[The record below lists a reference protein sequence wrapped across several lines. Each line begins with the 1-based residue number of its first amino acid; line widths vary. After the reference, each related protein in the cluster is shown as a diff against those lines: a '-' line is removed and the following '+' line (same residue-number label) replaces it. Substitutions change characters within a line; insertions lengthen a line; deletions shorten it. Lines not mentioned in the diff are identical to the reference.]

1 MDQPQNL
8 YPAQN
13 GQVGGVEPLMYNQ
26 GQPMVT
32 AQPIPQASSMAPMNQ
47 PIVDPIYGTQPIY
60 QIPNQNQP
68 IVVNQIIPVSP
79 IQLKTNPVST
89 VCPFCRNN
97 ITTVV
102 ETEFN
107 CLNCCF
113 CCWNMV
119 LWLIVQLVREK
130 ELNCT
135 NATHKCPMCH
145 RIIGQ
150 YNAC

>member
-1 MDQPQNL
+1 M
-8 YPAQN
+8 YP
-13 GQVGGVEPLMYNQ
+13 Q

-32 AQPIPQASSMAPMNQ
+32 VQPIPLVTPAMVPMNQ
-47 PIVDPIYGTQPIY
+47 PIVNPNNGSQPIY

-68 IVVNQIIPVSP
+68 IVVNQIMPVNP
-79 IQLKTNPVST
+79 IQLKTSPLLIT
-89 VCPFCRNN
+89 CPYCRNN

-102 ETEFN
+102 EKEFN

-113 CCWNMV
+113 CCWNM
-119 LWLIVQLVREK
+119 LIWLIVQLAREK

-135 NATHKCPMCH
+135 DATHKCPVCN